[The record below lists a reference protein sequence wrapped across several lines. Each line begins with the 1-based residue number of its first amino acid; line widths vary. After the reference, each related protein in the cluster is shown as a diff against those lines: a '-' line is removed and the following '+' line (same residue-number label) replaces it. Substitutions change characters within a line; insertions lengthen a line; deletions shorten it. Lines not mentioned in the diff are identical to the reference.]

1 VWFDD
6 SKCPTRLSR
15 WWKKQE
21 QLVCFDDLPRI
32 FQNAKYARKR
42 VCVFWSREAVKLG
55 LQSAEAGL
63 YMTCLA
69 SLNQMVS
76 WFLLND
82 AFCKLLSV
90 HQMNMGR

>member
-1 VWFDD
+1 MEACGVLIVFG
-6 SKCPTRLSR
+6 KNIARANM
-15 WWKKQE
+15 
-21 QLVCFDDLPRI
+21 QLRE
-32 FQNAKYARKR
+32 RR
-42 VCVFWSREAVKLG
+42 VFWLVAAKLG